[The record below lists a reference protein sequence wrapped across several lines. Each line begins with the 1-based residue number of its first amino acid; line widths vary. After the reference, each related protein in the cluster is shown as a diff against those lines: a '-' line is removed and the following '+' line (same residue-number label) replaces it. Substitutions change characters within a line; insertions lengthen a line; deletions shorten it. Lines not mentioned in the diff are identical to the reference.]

1 MEKIIID
8 DIKQITINKDGI
20 IIIQN
25 DGGIVELTKEQINS
39 IGVDNY
45 EKK

>member
-8 DIKQITINKDGI
+8 DIKQITIDKDEI

-25 DGGIVELTKEQINS
+25 NGGIVELTKEQINN
-39 IGVDNY
+39 IGDV
-45 EKK
+45 E